1 MDLRQLQALLAVAD
15 HGTFS
20 AAAEAL
26 ATVQSNVST
35 HVRRL
40 ERELGATLVD
50 RQAGRL
56 TQEGE
61 AVVERARRIE
71 AELDALVADVAALK
85 HDVTGRVRAG
95 IIGTTARWL
104 VPPLL
109 DLLGRRHPHVEVEI
123 VDATSTSLEPQLV
136 NGRLDL
142 AVVNLP
148 MPAPDIVTEPLFAED
163 LLLFVP
169 ASSPLAKR
177 RPPRIDMHDLD
188 GLPLFL
194 PPKGTAFRDLIGAAA
209 EAEGVTLLPKAELD
223 GIRLIASLAIAGR
236 GAAILP
242 ASAIP
247 PPLQTDA
254 RPIAVRGLPRREVGV
269 ALRRRALPGAPAR
282 AFLDVLREVVA
293 DDAERPPHVYQLGS
307 PSSPGLSVKRFG

>member
-1 MDLRQLQALLAVAD
+1 MPSLEAMDLRQLQALVAIAD

-20 AAAEAL
+20 AAADAL
-26 ATVQSNVST
+26 STVQSNVST

-50 RQAGRL
+50 RHAGQL

-61 AVVERARRIE
+61 AVVERARRIS
-71 AELDALVADVAALK
+71 AELDALVSDVAAVR

-109 DLLGRRHPHVEVEI
+109 DLMEKVHPNVHVEI
-123 VDATSTSLEPQLV
+123 IDATSTSLEPQLA

-148 MPAPDIVTEPLFAED
+148 MPSPDIVTELLFTEE

-169 ASSPLAKR
+169 PEHRLA
-177 RPPRIDMHDLD
+177 PRERVNIKALD
-188 GLPLFL
+188 EIPLFL
-194 PPKGTAFRDLIGAAA
+194 PPKGTAFRDLVDEAAL
-209 EAEGVTLLPKAELD
+209 EHGVTLTAKAELD
-223 GIRLIASLAIAGR
+223 GVRLIASLAIAGR

-247 PPLQTDA
+247 PNQQRET
-254 RPIAVRGLPRREVGV
+254 RPVAVRGLPRREVGV

-282 AFLDVLREVVA
+282 AFLEVLREVVA
-293 DDAERPPHVYQLGS
+293 DTRERPDHVY
-307 PSSPGLSVKRFG
+307 PVVRP